1 MKLYDMIKKEF
12 VRCDKNGCLD
22 GIPVFTASMCRKV
35 RKWTV
40 FEIVDTYEISM
51 ELAKEWKEKAKK
63 IFLIMYDS
71 KGSYKHIEDTGFED
85 EAGMEKRA
93 VRYMNF
99 NLPPECIARLKEIQN
114 NGMNGRKKRKK
125 R

>member
-12 VRCDKNGCLD
+12 IRCDKTGRSE
-22 GIPVFTASMCRKV
+22 GIPVFTAAICRRA
-35 RKWTV
+35 RKWTIP
-40 FEIVDTYEISM
+40 EIVETYEISV
-51 ELAKEWKEKAKK
+51 ELAKEWKDKAKK
-63 IFLIMYDS
+63 IFLVMYDS

-99 NLPPECIARLKEIQN
+99 NLPPECIARLKEIQD
-114 NGMNGRKKRKK
+114 NGMNGRKRRKK